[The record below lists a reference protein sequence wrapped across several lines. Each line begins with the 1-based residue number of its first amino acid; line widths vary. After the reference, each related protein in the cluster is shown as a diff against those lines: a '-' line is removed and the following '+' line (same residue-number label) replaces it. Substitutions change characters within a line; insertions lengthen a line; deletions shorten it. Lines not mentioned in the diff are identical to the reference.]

1 MCSEEVGTHNCRSN
15 MSKLTEREIDRAR
28 LAFLEYD
35 KDGSGSIDG
44 YELKYMLEKM
54 DIKASEADIF
64 NMISEIDS
72 DQSGEISFSEF
83 LKVIEYQK
91 SLNANND
98 HADILSAYIACG
110 GNADKSGHVDRRV
123 ISDIIRGDFGLEIG
137 SFIVC
142 LCRLRKLLYAGVN

>member
-1 MCSEEVGTHNCRSN
+1 

-123 ISDIIRGDFGLEIG
+123 ISDIIRGDFGLEIDIEAMMDAVDLDG
-137 SFIVC
+137 SGEMEFDEFEM
-142 LCRLRKLLYAGVN
+142 LLSGKASV